1 MNRENHGTWGG
12 QAGRMSA
19 PGQLPGGVH
28 ESSPVSHHDLVD
40 AGEQAALLSWLPIE
54 YRQLSSGRYAGRF
67 EELALDDFS
76 VIREWQGQA
85 VHKMGMMAPDYCTVS
100 LVYNPNGVAR
110 FSQFPVQDTHV
121 YLLPA
126 RTEFDVRLPPDQAS
140 LFVRIPQAELWAK
153 ICMLDE
159 RLTTAPRQLA
169 TFDTPRQPEFAAA
182 LGTVLDL
189 FRKKQLCPVQARR
202 ALLEATLLALN
213 DASKIVHGDD
223 PGLHAHR
230 RVLRVVNCAKEYIDA
245 SLEAGSVPCMAEI
258 CQHTRVSERTLQ
270 YSFLQHLGMSPTTY
284 LRTVRLGRVYDAL
297 RRPAHTGITVTSAAV
312 RWGFLHLG
320 AFARDY
326 RRMFHERPSET
337 LCRSL
342 GTRSPA

>member
-1 MNRENHGTWGG
+1 MNRESNGFWGE
-12 QAGRMSA
+12 QARSMDAQG
-19 PGQLPGGVH
+19 
-28 ESSPVSHHDLVD
+28 PVSADLHETPSVSKHDPVD
-40 AGEQAALLSWLPIE
+40 ASEQAALLSWLPIE

-67 EELALDDFS
+67 EELALDDLS

-100 LVYNPNGVAR
+100 LVYNPNGIAR

-140 LFVRIPQAELWAK
+140 LFLRIPQAELWAK
-153 ICMLDE
+153 ICVLDE
-159 RLTTAPRQLA
+159 RFTAAPRQLA

-182 LGTVLDL
+182 LGSVLDL
-189 FRKKQLCPVQARR
+189 FRKKQLSPVQARR
-202 ALLEATLLALN
+202 ALLEATLLTLN
-213 DASKIVHGDD
+213 DASKIVHGND

-230 RVLRVVNCAKEYIDA
+230 RVLGVVSRAKEFIDA
-245 SLEAGSVPCMAEI
+245 ALEAGSVPCMAEI
-258 CQHTRVSERTLQ
+258 CQYTRVSERTLQ

-297 RRPAHTGITVTSAAV
+297 RRPAHAGITVTSAAV

-326 RRMFHERPSET
+326 HRMFHERPSET

-342 GTRSPA
+342 GSRSPA